1 MSEDWNY
8 WRLGLIGIIGGL
20 IAGVGIWIL
29 MTIVTVVDGQG
40 LWALP
45 KWIGDVITGDSWQGF
60 NATDVFTG
68 LIIHLL
74 VSMLLGA
81 LFGVLVLP
89 FATTAR
95 QMLIAGVV
103 WGGVVWLLIGM
114 LGVAAVDPTMSQ
126 EVPPIP
132 WLVLNLLFGAI
143 VAFIATPLRAS
154 AQVTA

>member
-8 WRLGLIGIIGGL
+8 WKLGLIGVVGGL
-20 IAGVGIWIL
+20 IAGVVIWML
-29 MTIVTVVDGQG
+29 MTVVTVIGGQG

-60 NATDVFTG
+60 NGTDVFTG

-81 LFGVLVLP
+81 LFGMLVLP
-89 FATTAR
+89 FASTAR
-95 QMLIAGVV
+95 QLLIAGVV
-103 WGGVVWLLIGM
+103 WGAVVWLLFGV
-114 LGVAAVDPTMSQ
+114 LVVAAVDPTMSQ

-132 WLVLNLLFGAI
+132 WLVVNLLFGAI
-143 VAFIATPLRAS
+143 VAFIVNPLRS
-154 AQVTA
+154 TAQVTA